1 LVRRLCVET
10 AIVGK
15 AEGAKLSEES
25 AETLLNQIKRLPNL
39 NAVRPS
45 TLQDYERGK
54 PLEYD
59 AITGAV
65 IRAAKRHHI
74 AVPATETVH
83 ALLKLLDAGNSPR

>member
-1 LVRRLCVET
+1 MLYSIRSSDYRIST
-10 AIVGK
+10 
-15 AEGAKLSEES
+15 SF
-25 AETLLNQIKRLPNL
+25 
-39 NAVRPS
+39 RPS

-65 IRAAKRHHI
+65 IRAAKRHDI
-74 AVPATETVH
+74 EVPATETVH